1 MYSIWSMR
9 DFAQL
14 QWSAEDL
21 CEDGGQLVTSC
32 SCPSVASQKNLR
44 WYAPEKPY
52 STGTPGTA
60 RCHQPALRWGQ
71 EGNGRLRRQ
80 WRWQSHAWDKRHW
93 WAMCRQAEQ
102 VWATSQRPGSAR
114 PVARKYTIYS
124 RKRSE
129 QAWRKSEWAGRW
141 DSGSRERGPGG
152 KVHCSAG
159 LPGQTSCRQIS
170 IGSVSWYKLS
180 MIPCQA
186 QRISMSG
193 GRARHLLAFFALE
206 EAL

>member
-1 MYSIWSMR
+1 
-9 DFAQL
+9 
-14 QWSAEDL
+14 
-21 CEDGGQLVTSC
+21 
-32 SCPSVASQKNLR
+32 
-44 WYAPEKPY
+44 
-52 STGTPGTA
+52 
-60 RCHQPALRWGQ
+60 
-71 EGNGRLRRQ
+71 
-80 WRWQSHAWDKRHW
+80 
-93 WAMCRQAEQ
+93 MCRQAEQ
-102 VWATSQRPGSAR
+102 VWATSQRPWSAR

-186 QRISMSG
+186 QRTSMSG
-193 GRARHLLAFFALE
+193 GRARHLLASLLWKRLFRTSPQQLPKGSGWWSLSLAPWPGAKGNCWELRLSHQPSKYHHVSKKAISFIKAGE
-206 EAL
+206 KPRARPH